1 MSYTREHDNSIHP
14 TASQSISFPIWA
26 STIYR
31 KAERTSVRALSGIVR
46 WKISARTWG
55 IQRTHAHIY
64 ESRLARYK
72 FVDAWKKKKKG
83 GEKSGHSRKSLVGQ
97 WECSRTSCARPY
109 ASRALDRSRPYR
121 GNCIAAGECA
131 GGFEISN
138 FQSWFSSFNC
148 WPRSNRI
155 TGQEFLFVSL
165 PFPPKI
171 CLAVKRIF
179 AVVDRWCISDKKG
192 RFSLNRSII

>member
-46 WKISARTWG
+46 WKISARSEVSNAHTRISTNLDRLG
-55 IQRTHAHIY
+55 INLSTH
-64 ESRLARYK
+64 E
-72 FVDAWKKKKKG
+72 KKKKK

-179 AVVDRWCISDKKG
+179 AVVGRWCISDKKG